1 MRTKDQ
7 IRRAAKQLYRSCL
20 VDGLLDERRV
30 HQAVQLVI
38 DYKRRGSMELLSR
51 FQRLI
56 RLDREA
62 HTANVETA
70 VPLAADLKT
79 SIQARLTDLY
89 GPGIDARFTLRP
101 ALIGGMRIKV
111 GSDVFDGSVRS
122 GLELLEKG
130 F

>member
-1 MRTKDQ
+1 MRTKAQ
-7 IRRAAKQLYRSCL
+7 IRRAARQLYRSCL

-30 HQAVQLVI
+30 HQVVQLVI
-38 DYKRRGSMELLSR
+38 DSKRRGALELLSH

-70 VPLAADLKT
+70 VPLAADLKAG
-79 SIQARLTDLY
+79 IQARLTDLY
-89 GPGIDARFTLRP
+89 VPGIDARFTLKP

-111 GSDVFDGSVRS
+111 GSDVFDGSVRWE
-122 GLELLEKG
+122 LELLEKG
-130 F
+130 L